1 MTMSNEINELATALA
16 KAQGEFSA
24 VPKSSVNPFFK
35 SKYAPLPEVMA
46 AAIPILSKNGLS
58 ISQFIGVDQEGRDLL
73 TTYLMHTSGQYI
85 VQDMRLHLG
94 KDDTSQALGS
104 SVTYAR
110 RYQILSVCGM
120 VQDEDD
126 DGNASTQSS
135 LQSTPAPK
143 PVPRASAPTLG
154 ESVAKAAGK
163 PSAKPQGNL
172 ATEKMTRMI
181 WAIAHK
187 SLNWDDLQQYEAIE
201 SIVSRKVESLESL
214 TFDEAKAV
222 IEHLQSLQE

>member
-1 MTMSNEINELATALA
+1 MSKSSEINELATALA

-46 AAIPILSKNGLS
+46 AAVPILSKNGLS
-58 ISQFIGVDQEGRDLL
+58 ISQFIGVDVDGRDIL

-85 VQDMRLHLG
+85 SQDMRLHLG

-110 RYQILSVCGM
+110 RYQILAVCGM

-135 LQSTPAPK
+135 MQSAPK
-143 PVPRASAPTLG
+143 
-154 ESVAKAAGK
+154 
-163 PSAKPQGNL
+163 AKPAEQSLSGAMTKAVGNTTGL
-172 ATEKMTRMI
+172 ATENMTKMI
-181 WAIAHK
+181 WAICHK
-187 SLNWDDLQQYEAIE
+187 SLNWDDGQM
-201 SIVSRKVESLESL
+201 
-214 TFDEAKAV
+214 FDEVDKIVGHRVEKLTDLTYDEAQSV
-222 IEHLQSLQE
+222 IKNLKLLQGN